1 MSFTPV
7 TKYDLTNDE
16 LDFLRDLT
24 KQGTKFLLVGMLAA
38 IFQGADG
45 ITRDI
50 DLWFQTT
57 SDEGLDKAARNQGGL
72 FVWRGNPPYLQGNSL
87 ARVDVVTTCHGLG
100 SFEKEYAR
108 AHDLDL
114 GEFSIKVLPLER
126 IIVSKTAANREKDWR
141 ALPSLKAAFVSWKAM
156 MR

>member
-57 SDEGLDKAARNQGGL
+57 SDEGLDKAARNQGG
-72 FVWRGNPPYLQGNSL
+72 SL
-87 ARVDVVTTCHGLG
+87 C
-100 SFEKEYAR
+100 
-108 AHDLDL
+108 
-114 GEFSIKVLPLER
+114 LER
-126 IIVSKTAANREKDWR
+126 
-141 ALPSLKAAFVSWKAM
+141 
-156 MR
+156 

>member
-45 ITRDI
+45 LCPEIRIMTANTGQRAELPGSACGMAKIPDGEI
-50 DLWFQTT
+50 VARHDRQNPGSSPAPTATT
-57 SDEGLDKAARNQGGL
+57 GRESSQ
-72 FVWRGNPPYLQGNSL
+72 VW
-87 ARVDVVTTCHGLG
+87 
-100 SFEKEYAR
+100 
-108 AHDLDL
+108 
-114 GEFSIKVLPLER
+114 ER
-126 IIVSKTAANREKDWR
+126 IGFAHHPMGIGW
-141 ALPSLKAAFVSWKAM
+141 
-156 MR
+156 

>member
-50 DLWFQTT
+50 DLSCHDDDHANSHICNTPI
-57 SDEGLDKAARNQGGL
+57 E
-72 FVWRGNPPYLQGNSL
+72 NP
-87 ARVDVVTTCHGLG
+87 RHI
-100 SFEKEYAR
+100 E
-108 AHDLDL
+108 
-114 GEFSIKVLPLER
+114 
-126 IIVSKTAANREKDWR
+126 
-141 ALPSLKAAFVSWKAM
+141 
-156 MR
+156 